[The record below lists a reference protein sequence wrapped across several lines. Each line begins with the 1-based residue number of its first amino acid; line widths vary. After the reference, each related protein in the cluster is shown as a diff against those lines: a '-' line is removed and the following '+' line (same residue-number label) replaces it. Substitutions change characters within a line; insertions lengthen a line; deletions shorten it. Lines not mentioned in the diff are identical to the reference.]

1 MENFDLKELQQKM
14 NKSIASFQKDLSTL
28 RTGRANPSMLDLIR
42 IDVYGQKM
50 PINQIA
56 TITVP
61 EPRTISIQVWDKNN
75 IKAIDAEIQKSNL
88 GINPQIDGQTL
99 RIHIPQLTEE
109 RRKELTKVLK
119 NLVEKG
125 KVSIRNIRRE
135 SNDNIKKLLKEKKI
149 SEDESKNYENDIQKS
164 TDDNISLIEKILGEK
179 EKEILTL
186 WIKLTISPLLW
197 MAMVGGEKKEE
208 NQEILVI

>member
-1 MENFDLKELQQKM
+1 
-14 NKSIASFQKDLSTL
+14 
-28 RTGRANPSMLDLIR
+28 MLDLIR
-42 IDVYGQKM
+42 VDVYGQKM

-56 TITVP
+56 TVTVP

-75 IKAIDAEIQKSNL
+75 VKTVDAEIQKSNL
-88 GINPQIDGQTL
+88 GINPQVDGQIL

-119 NLVEKG
+119 NLAEKG

-135 SNDNIKKLLKEKKI
+135 CNDNIKKLLKDKKV
-149 SEDESKNYENDIQKS
+149 SEDESKEYEDQVQKN
-164 TDDNISLIEKILGEK
+164 TDENISKIEKILLEK

-186 WIKLTISPLLW
+186 
-197 MAMVGGEKKEE
+197 
-208 NQEILVI
+208 

>member
-1 MENFDLKELQQKM
+1 MDNFDKKEVSIKM
-14 NKSIASFQKDLSTL
+14 SKTITSYKKDIGTL

-50 PINQIA
+50 PINQLA

-75 IKAIDAEIQKSNL
+75 VKLVDSEIKKSNL
-88 GINPQIDGQTL
+88 GINPQVDGQIL
-99 RIHIPQLTEE
+99 RIRIPQLTEE

-119 NLVEKG
+119 NLGEKA

-135 SNDNIKKLLKEKKI
+135 SNDSIKNLLKDKKI
-149 SEDESKNYENDIQKS
+149 GEDESKNFENDVQKS
-164 TDDNISLIEKILGEK
+164 TDENISLIEKILLEK

-186 WIKLTISPLLW
+186 
-197 MAMVGGEKKEE
+197 
-208 NQEILVI
+208 